1 MENVKQK
8 NFENF
13 EIFIEINFGLLKQF
27 YLILSGRNFWKK
39 KLFHN
44 LCNVTMVLSCDV
56 IKCKNGKHVIMDQ
69 YCTRILLSNELE
81 C

>member
-8 NFENF
+8 KFENF

-44 LCNVTMVLSCDV
+44 LCNVTMVLSRDV
-56 IKCKNGKHVIMDQ
+56 IK
-69 YCTRILLSNELE
+69 R
-81 C
+81 